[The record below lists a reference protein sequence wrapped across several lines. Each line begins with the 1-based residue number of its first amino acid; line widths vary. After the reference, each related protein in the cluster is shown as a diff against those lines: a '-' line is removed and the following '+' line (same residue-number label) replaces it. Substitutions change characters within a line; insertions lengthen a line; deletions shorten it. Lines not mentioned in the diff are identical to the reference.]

1 MNEFVRGPVVPKC
14 VLGKGALVGALAAVA
29 VAGVFPEDVPV
40 FSGIFKAPATFAGST
55 CGSHTRSCANELKRE
70 AHKIAVERAHQGRL
84 WRYTGL
90 KNCAIMERQSERAQF
105 RGSKEARRDLR
116 LFLAGRIDHREYL
129 KRCADRL
136 QQAYFFE
143 FIVRPTCE
151 QHGYGIYG
159 RIPSPNRSRNLGKI
173 YRRFHGHK

>member
-1 MNEFVRGPVVPKC
+1 MNKFERGSAERRR
-14 VLGKGALVGALAAVA
+14 VLGKRALAGAIAAVA
-29 VAGVFPEDVPV
+29 VAGVFPANVPV

-55 CGSHTRSCANELKRE
+55 CSSHTRSCANELRRE
-70 AHKIAVERAHQGRL
+70 AHKIAVRNAHQGIL

-136 QQAYFFE
+136 QRAYFFE